1 MRRGAKRSAS
11 RRSVLLTVSGVVP
24 ADVAEQVRADRRPRP
39 DYLELARAMDADT
52 MDIAEAQR
60 RTGWLGRVLQRIGGP
75 GALLAWASFR
85 ERDRYD
91 AIVTDGEQVGILLA
105 LLCVLTRQ
113 RIGTHMMIVHILSTR
128 RKSSLF
134 KLFRLGRQV
143 DLLLVYSS
151 WQQRFIVEELS
162 IPSDRVVL
170 TPFMVDTRFFAP
182 RTATSPPRPMI
193 CTAGLEQRDYP
204 TLMEA
209 VSGLDLD
216 VVIAAASP
224 WSKRADTTKG
234 VPLPPNVTVC
244 QLGYADLRDLYAD
257 SLFVVV
263 PLFDVGFQ
271 AGVTTILEAMAMG
284 KAVICSRTIGQTDV
298 VTDGVTGI
306 YIGPGSASALRSA
319 IVDLVDDLDRAHL
332 IGDAG
337 RQYVLRECDVEV
349 YAQRLASLLEAARA
363 HGRHGRCTTDA

>member
-1 MRRGAKRSAS
+1 MTRGSAPLGA

-24 ADVAEQVRADRRPRP
+24 ADVAEQVKADRRPRP
-39 DYLELARAMDADT
+39 DYLELARAMDADV
-52 MDIAEAQR
+52 MDLAEARR
-60 RTGWLGRVLQRIGGP
+60 RTGRLGRLLERIGGP
-75 GALLAWASFR
+75 GALVAWASFR
-85 ERDRYD
+85 QRGRYD
-91 AIVTDGEQVGILLA
+91 AVVTDGEQVGMVLA

-113 RIGTHMMIVHILSTR
+113 RIGTHMMIVHLLSTR

-134 KLFRLGRQV
+134 KLFRLGRHV
-143 DLLLVYSS
+143 DVMLVYSS
-151 WQQRFIVEELS
+151 WQQRFVVEELG
-162 IPSDRVVL
+162 IPAHRVVL

-182 RTATSPPRPMI
+182 RTGSPRARPMI

-209 VSGLDLD
+209 VRGLELD

-224 WSKRADTTKG
+224 WSKRADTTQG
-234 VPLPPNVTVC
+234 VPLPSNVTVC

-271 AGVTTILEAMAMG
+271 AGVTTILEAMGMS
-284 KAVICSRTIGQTDV
+284 KAVICSRTVGQTDV

-306 YIGPGSASALRSA
+306 YVDPADAAALRSA
-319 IVDLVDDLDRAHL
+319 IIDLVGDPERARH
-332 IGDAG
+332 IGDGG
-337 RQYVLRECDVEV
+337 RQFVLRECDVQV
-349 YAQRLASLLEAARA
+349 YAQRLAGLLEAAREQ
-363 HGRHGRCTTDA
+363 GRQGRCTTDA